1 MKYVVKNQYNGIHS
15 LGYIYICYPS
25 TSLKGV
31 FFFNIT
37 VLNRNYKNNIKI

>member
-31 FFFNIT
+31 FFFQYYCIEQE
-37 VLNRNYKNNIKI
+37 LQK